1 LRRHQ
6 QLTGLAAS
14 LRVVEAAEG
23 KDVSDHLA
31 AGHTVEELV
40 LADPWAPMADHD
52 EMPDGAGV
60 ISDRPAWRSALID
73 WTAFWARDRQDLDW
87 LVEPFIARGRA
98 HALAAP
104 AKTGKSLLTLEAV
117 AALATGRSVLA
128 QPAGDPVDVVY
139 VDFEMTEDDLHERLT
154 DLGYGTD
161 DDLSH
166 LHYHLLPSLP
176 PLDTDAGGWVL
187 EQMAGDHHAG
197 LLVIDTIGRAVDGP
211 ENDAETFL
219 AFRRYAG
226 TRLKRLGVA
235 AVRLDHY
242 GKDGDRGQRGSS
254 AKNDDVDVVWQL
266 TPGDSGSVRLRAT
279 HKRMAWVPEVVPL
292 QRGGDP
298 LRHRLVEDTWPT
310 GAAEAV
316 EMLDKLNV
324 PLDIGRPKPAKYW
337 PPKSSVSATT
347 SSPPLCAD
355 VGPDRRE
362 AADEPRP
369 ARCHG
374 RGQLSGTAPRAVAG
388 QLAGTA
394 HGHGPLLAAT
404 ADRDSAGQA
413 AAATGGQ
420 SPPQLRGDSPSGTPR
435 PAPRPKG
442 DQ

>member
-23 KDVSDHLA
+23 KDISDHLA

-187 EQMAGDHHAG
+187 EQMAGDHHAK

-219 AFRRYAG
+219 AFTATPAPGSSGSASPRSGSTTTARTATAASVG
-226 TRLKRLGVA
+226 ARPRTTTSMSSGSSPRATA
-235 AVRLDHY
+235 AVS
-242 GKDGDRGQRGSS
+242 GCAPPTNGWRG
-254 AKNDDVDVVWQL
+254 
-266 TPGDSGSVRLRAT
+266 
-279 HKRMAWVPEVVPL
+279 
-292 QRGGDP
+292 
-298 LRHRLVEDTWPT
+298 
-310 GAAEAV
+310 
-316 EMLDKLNV
+316 
-324 PLDIGRPKPAKYW
+324 
-337 PPKSSVSATT
+337 
-347 SSPPLCAD
+347 C
-355 VGPDRRE
+355 
-362 AADEPRP
+362 PRSC
-369 ARCHG
+369 RCN
-374 RGQLSGTAPRAVAG
+374 
-388 QLAGTA
+388 
-394 HGHGPLLAAT
+394 
-404 ADRDSAGQA
+404 
-413 AAATGGQ
+413 AAATRCVTDLSRIPG
-420 SPPQLRGDSPSGTPR
+420 PPGPPR
-435 PAPRPKG
+435 PSRCSTS
-442 DQ
+442 